1 MSLARVKTWISGEV
15 LTASDLNAEF
25 NNILNNPGS
34 LIGTASNFTGT
45 LTGCTTAPTYTVYVT
60 LVGNVVTIDVP
71 QVSATS
77 NAATKTLTGMPA
89 AYRPA
94 TAKQLLC
101 AALDNGGSFVA
112 SFGSVGTNGTIT
124 FNPSL
129 ASTTWTTSGTASV
142 GAFSFTYTT
151 N

>member
-34 LIGTASNFTGT
+34 LIGTASNFTAT

-60 LVGNVVTIDVP
+60 IVGNVVTLDIP
-71 QVSATS
+71 NWSATS
-77 NAATKTLTGMPA
+77 NTTAKTLTGMPA

-94 TAKQLLC
+94 TAKQFFC
-101 AALDNGGSFVA
+101 GSSDNGGNTVSA
-112 SFGSVGTNGTIT
+112 YGNVGTNGTINW
-124 FNPSL
+124 FPSF
-129 ASTTWTTSGTASV
+129 ATTSWTSSGNCA
-142 GAFSFTYTT
+142 GAGFSFTYTT